1 MQSLVRSPHSVCNR
15 DNICNVGVRACGALY
30 ATETISAML
39 VSGVAVYR
47 LSNRSL
53 ATVCM
58 EQRRYLQCWC

>member
-1 MQSLVRSPHSVCNR
+1 MRCAVCNR
-15 DNICNVGVRACGALY
+15 DDI
-30 ATETISAML
+30 EML
-39 VSGVAVYR
+39 VLGVAVYR